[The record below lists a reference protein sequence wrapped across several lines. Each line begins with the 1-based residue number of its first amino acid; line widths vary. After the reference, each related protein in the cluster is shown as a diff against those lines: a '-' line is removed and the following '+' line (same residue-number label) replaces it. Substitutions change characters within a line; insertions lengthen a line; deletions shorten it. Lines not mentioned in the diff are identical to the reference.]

1 MIPSVVTERR
11 SLRMLLGLLLLVAAT
26 ASVWL
31 SVDLGAPA
39 KLPDIALDDTRLFHA
54 ERALALFLPFL
65 IGLAVVVRGFL
76 GYLPI
81 SIGREGLGYPEEKI
95 VATSRDIT
103 RATRQALRLL
113 EATLEEEIRLSG
125 VAITGATSTELDELR
140 GQLTAIRDRLDA
152 IEGMITAKP

>member
-1 MIPSVVTERR
+1 MITERR
-11 SLRMLLGLLLLVAAT
+11 SVRIVLGLLLFVGAT

-39 KLPDIALDDTRLFHA
+39 KLPEIALDDIILFHA

-81 SIGREGLGYPEEKI
+81 TIGREGLGYPEEKI
-95 VATSRDIT
+95 VATSREIT
-103 RATRQALRLL
+103 GATRHALRRLQ
-113 EATLEEEIRLSG
+113 ATLEEEIRLTG

-140 GQLTAIRDRLDA
+140 GQLTAIRDRLDV
-152 IEGMITAKP
+152 IEGMIASKP